1 VKRIASAWREHFAR
15 TVVVKF
21 NCFFLMP
28 FVDEFPLA
36 LREKIDDL
44 FSAAKEKRTIEGG
57 YPDLDEGGY
66 PDLDSARQNLENTVK
81 SLEIELD
88 ANTRL
93 HTKFQ
98 RIQRSLGIPNADLPG
113 HNR

>member
-1 VKRIASAWREHFAR
+1 MVENLVKRIASAWREHFAR

-57 YPDLDEGGY
+57 YPDLD
-66 PDLDSARQNLENTVK
+66 SARQNLENTVK